1 LPTVPITHSIELQS
15 GADLLHARATA
26 RQLAGQLGLGVMDQ
40 TRFATA
46 VSELCR
52 NALTYARD
60 GVCELQDLT
69 DNDRI
74 ALQAVVTD
82 QGPGIA
88 DIQQAMTDGFSS
100 KGSLGAGLPGT
111 QRLVDRFDIESSP
124 AGTRVSIQMIRRR
137 RMV

>member
-1 LPTVPITHSIELQS
+1 VPTKHSIELQS
-15 GADLLHARATA
+15 GADLLHARVTA

-52 NALTYARD
+52 NALTYARE
-60 GVCELQDLT
+60 GVCVLEDLT

-74 ALQAVVTD
+74 ALQAVVSD
-82 QGPGIA
+82 RGPGIA
-88 DIQQAMTDGFSS
+88 DVQQAMTDGFSS
-100 KGSLGAGLPGT
+100 KGTLGAGLPGT
-111 QRLVDRFDIESSP
+111 QRLVDSFNIESSP

-137 RMV
+137 RSL